1 MTELFHF
8 QTGTSRTTR
17 TALFSIANS
26 GQMWWKLLKKVTPYL
41 DLYQPL
47 PASSGGCWKPI

>member
-8 QTGTSRTTR
+8 QTGRRQTTR

-26 GQMWWKLLKKVTPYL
+26 GQMWWKLLKKVRRILTSINCF
-41 DLYQPL
+41 L
-47 PASSGGCWKPI
+47 PRPADAENQ

>member
-47 PASSGGCWKPI
+47 PASSGGC